1 MTLAAGTR
9 LGPYEV
15 VARLGAGG
23 MGEVYKAT
31 DTRLGRT
38 VAIKVSREEFSE
50 RFEREARAVAALNH
64 PNICQL
70 YDVGPNYLV
79 MEFVD
84 GTPVEPPGDRARL
97 LDVASQIA
105 DALIAAHA
113 AGIVHRDLKPDNIL
127 VTRDGRVKV
136 LDFGL
141 ALGGLTSG
149 APDALATQ
157 AATAAGT
164 TVGTV
169 AYMSPEQARGE
180 VVDARS
186 DLWSLGVVLYE
197 LATGVRPF
205 GGATAAVVFGGILNQ
220 SPPPLR
226 DSGAHVPSGLAPI
239 VARLLEKDRR
249 LRYQSA
255 ADLRSDLTRLAQ
267 PAAEGRAAESRPS
280 IAVLPFASMSRDAD
294 DEYFSDG
301 LAEEIINLLAQLPG
315 LKVIART
322 SAFAFKGK
330 HEDIRRIAETLGV
343 TTALEGSVRRSGTRL
358 RVTAQLIHAADGTH
372 LWSQRYDREMAD
384 VFAMQ
389 DEIAAAIAEAL
400 KVKLAPMPERRMP
413 KVAAYEAYLQYRF
426 WQWQFT
432 PDATLRSRECLERAL
447 ALDPAF
453 ALPHVGLADS
463 YLAAACAGALPAH
476 EGMPKARELAKRAL
490 ALDPG
495 LPEAQAMLGIIAGHH
510 EYDWD
515 QAGRLFD
522 LAMAREPL
530 TPHMRLWHAWFY
542 LLPVGRT
549 DEAVAQMQR
558 AIEDDPLGAVWHFF
572 QAFAL
577 QAQGRHDEALA
588 SCRRGGELSP
598 ELWIMW
604 WGLGLLHAIGG
615 ELEEAGHCADKAI
628 AQVPWSGMAI
638 GLSAGLH
645 AASGR
650 REKAQGLLAGLPED
664 AYGGPLARAFY
675 WILQDDA
682 EAAVD
687 WLLKAADQ
695 RFSQMIETAVHPFA
709 SQLRGAPSWP
719 ALLAKLHLPV

>member
-1 MTLAAGTR
+1 MSISPGTR
-9 LGPYEV
+9 IGPYEITGL
-15 VARLGAGG
+15 LGAGG
-23 MGEVYKAT
+23 MGEVYRAT
-31 DTRLGRT
+31 DMRLGRT
-38 VAIKVSREEFSE
+38 VAIKKSREEFSE

-141 ALGGLTSG
+141 AIGGLTSG

-180 VVDARS
+180 AVDARS
-186 DLWSLGVVLYE
+186 DLWSLGIVLYE

-205 GGATAAVVFGGILNQ
+205 GGATAAVVFEGILNQ

-226 DSGAHVPSGLAPI
+226 DSGAQVPAGLSPI

-267 PAAEGRAAESRPS
+267 PAVEGRAAESRPS

-301 LAEEIINLLAQLPG
+301 LTEEIINLLAQLPG

-330 HEDIRRIAETLGV
+330 NEDIRRIAETLGV

-372 LWSQRYDREMAD
+372 L
-384 VFAMQ
+384 
-389 DEIAAAIAEAL
+389 
-400 KVKLAPMPERRMP
+400 
-413 KVAAYEAYLQYRF
+413 
-426 WQWQFT
+426 
-432 PDATLRSRECLERAL
+432 
-447 ALDPAF
+447 
-453 ALPHVGLADS
+453 
-463 YLAAACAGALPAH
+463 
-476 EGMPKARELAKRAL
+476 
-490 ALDPG
+490 
-495 LPEAQAMLGIIAGHH
+495 
-510 EYDWD
+510 
-515 QAGRLFD
+515 
-522 LAMAREPL
+522 
-530 TPHMRLWHAWFY
+530 
-542 LLPVGRT
+542 
-549 DEAVAQMQR
+549 
-558 AIEDDPLGAVWHFF
+558 
-572 QAFAL
+572 
-577 QAQGRHDEALA
+577 A
-588 SCRRGGELSP
+588 ST
-598 ELWIMW
+598 I
-604 WGLGLLHAIGG
+604 
-615 ELEEAGHCADKAI
+615 
-628 AQVPWSGMAI
+628 
-638 GLSAGLH
+638 
-645 AASGR
+645 
-650 REKAQGLLAGLPED
+650 
-664 AYGGPLARAFY
+664 
-675 WILQDDA
+675 
-682 EAAVD
+682 
-687 WLLKAADQ
+687 
-695 RFSQMIETAVHPFA
+695 
-709 SQLRGAPSWP
+709 
-719 ALLAKLHLPV
+719 